1 MIYQGVLGLLF
12 VVFFAWLI
20 SENRRAVLWKTIAV
34 GFLIQFILA
43 VLLLK
48 VEMVRDSFLLLNEFV
63 LWLERGTAAGTA
75 MVFGYLGGGDLPFK
89 ESFPGASF
97 VLAFR
102 ALPLILVVSALTS
115 VLFYWRVLPLII
127 NVLSQLLQKSMKISG
142 AVSVSTAAN
151 VFVGMVE
158 APLFIKPHLL
168 TMTRS
173 ELFIVMSCGMA
184 TVAGTV
190 MVLYA
195 SILAPYIPNVMGH
208 ILTASLISAP
218 AAIIIALVMVPEG
231 SPLTH
236 LESDSDSNSDRAPP
250 NVMSESTATSTM
262 DAITQ
267 GTESG
272 LKLLLNVIAM
282 LIVLVALVS
291 LLNQLLGFLPELG
304 GESLSLQ
311 RLLGVIMS
319 PVMWLLG
326 VPWAEAQIAGAL
338 MGTKTVLNEFVAY
351 LELANLPAGTLS
363 EKSRIILLYAMCG
376 FANFGSLGIMIAGLT
391 TMAPSRRTEIVELG
405 GKAIVSG
412 TLATC
417 MTGAIAGLLM

>member
-1 MIYQGVLGLLF
+1 MMYQGVLGLLF

-20 SENRRAVLWKTIAV
+20 SENRQAVRWKMIAV
-34 GFLIQFILA
+34 GFLIQFLLA

-97 VLAFR
+97 ILAFR

-127 NVLSQLLQKSMKISG
+127 NVLSKLLQKSMRISG

-218 AAIIIALVMVPEG
+218 AAIIIALVMVPEN

-236 LESDSDSNSDRAPP
+236 LKSDTNSDWASP
-250 NVMSESTATSTM
+250 NVMSESTAASTM

-326 VPWAEAQIAGAL
+326 VPWAEAQTAGAL

-351 LELANLPAGTLS
+351 LELASLPAGTLS

-391 TMAPSRRTEIVELG
+391 TMAPSRRTEIVGLG